1 MPAALCRLHRA
12 EKWKYR
18 SRKLRFKKFAFF
30 MLGIELTKESQSLVK
45 TKQHDKQT
53 SVMQSHQVM
62 GFETIGISH
71 IFKFD
76 GGTVKPSEVALLLI
90 FRGK

>member
-12 EKWKYR
+12 ENGSTVLEAQIQEIR
-18 SRKLRFKKFAFF
+18 LF